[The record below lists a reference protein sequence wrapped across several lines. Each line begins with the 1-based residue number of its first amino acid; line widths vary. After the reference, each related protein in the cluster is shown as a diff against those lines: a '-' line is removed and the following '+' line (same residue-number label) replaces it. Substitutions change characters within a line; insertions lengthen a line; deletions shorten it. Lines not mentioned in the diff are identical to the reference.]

1 MEASY
6 KQNEMDA
13 FGIAVRLEQML
24 KKEQSDHAED
34 WKSQLK
40 QIEQQ
45 IQVKKFR
52 VAVVGEFNRGKSS
65 FINVLLGK
73 KILPEDVV
81 ATTAAINRV
90 TYGEK
95 PKAYLV
101 MKEGGRKSGDIP
113 VEELTSYVT
122 KLTEDSAKAAAGI
135 DEAVV
140 EYPTML
146 CYNGVDLID
155 TPGMNDMDD
164 MNAVTV
170 NRLEDIDLA
179 IVAINGMYPYS
190 KTENRFVVKLLESK
204 KICQIIFVIT
214 HFDMIRDREKKKLLD
229 FLYTRI
235 PGHVLEEIRKTYP
248 EENEIYR
255 KYHTVF
261 DNLHIYGL
269 SSVMGME
276 ALETNNM
283 ELYQE
288 SGFMKLSRELPEVIL
303 SSKSVNMIDNIVR
316 QLEGIIR
323 EYKKEINGG
332 KDTWKKW
339 CGIKVSCER
348 MIAVCLNEL
357 HESAE
362 QEITSENIQRE
373 ADKLKRIIVERLLNA
388 LGGISEMTYESVQ
401 QAMLPVMKKLFQ
413 RVNIG
418 LKELQNLVLERIVNH
433 GWSSSLSYLVYN
445 INETVKN
452 DPKLQKM
459 LQPET
464 EKLGQ
469 LPQLQFEKQEE
480 FVFGWQQSPIWAVVS
495 VKKGQS
501 VLPALRE
508 IAGKSIDASLVQIT
522 ANLRREEQKMLAEIK
537 KPLKS
542 YVDDAIDMCIKQQRN
557 QNVDMELLK
566 EMDSLQS
573 ECAELHKRI
582 CKKT

>member
-13 FGIAVRLEQML
+13 FRIVVRLEQIL
-24 KKEQSDHAED
+24 QKEQLDHVEN

-45 IQVKKFR
+45 IQIRKFR

-81 ATTAAINRV
+81 ATTATINRV

-101 MKEGGRKSGDIP
+101 MKKDGGKSGEIP
-113 VEELTSYVT
+113 VEELSAYVT
-122 KLTEDSAKAAAGI
+122 KLTEASAKAAAGI

-146 CYNGVDLID
+146 CYNDVDLID

-190 KTENRFVVKLLESK
+190 ETENRFVVKLLESK

-214 HFDMIRDREKKKLLD
+214 HFDMIREREKKKLID

-235 PGHVLEEIRKTYP
+235 SGRVLEEIKKVYP
-248 EENEIYR
+248 EKDEIYR
-255 KYHTVF
+255 KYHAIF
-261 DNLHIYGL
+261 DDLHIYGL
-269 SSVMGME
+269 SSVLGME

-283 ELYQE
+283 ELYEE
-288 SGFMKLSRELPEVIL
+288 SGFLKLNRELPEVIL
-303 SSKSVNMIDNIVR
+303 SSKSVNMIDNMVR
-316 QLEGIIR
+316 QLEEIIR
-323 EYKKEINGG
+323 EYKEEINEN
-332 KDTWKKW
+332 KNAWKKW
-339 CGIKVSCER
+339 GGIKASCES
-348 MIAVCLNEL
+348 MVVSCLNEL

-362 QEITSENIQRE
+362 QEIALENIQWKS
-373 ADKLKRIIVERLLNA
+373 DKLKQFIVERLLSA
-388 LGGISEMTYESVQ
+388 LGEISEMTFDSTQ
-401 QAMLPVMKKLFQ
+401 QAMLPVMKNLFQ
-413 RVNIG
+413 RVNME
-418 LKELQNLVLERIVNH
+418 LKELQNLILERIMNH
-433 GWSSSLSYLVYN
+433 GWSSSLSYLIYN
-445 INETVKN
+445 ISDNVRN
-452 DPKLQKM
+452 APKLQKM
-459 LQPET
+459 LQAET

-469 LPQLQFEKQEE
+469 LPQLQFEKQTELT
-480 FVFGWQQSPIWAVVS
+480 FGWQKSPIQAIVS
-495 VKKGQS
+495 VKEGQS
-501 VLPALRE
+501 VLPELRKITE
-508 IAGKSIDASLVQIT
+508 KSVDESLVLIA
-522 ANLRREEQKMLAEIK
+522 ANLRREEQKMLTEIK
-537 KPLKS
+537 KQLDS
-542 YVDDAIDMCIKQQRN
+542 YIKAMDMCIEQQKT
-557 QNVDMELLK
+557 QNANMELLK
-566 EMDSLQS
+566 ELDSLQN
-573 ECAELHKRI
+573 ECIELHKRI
-582 CKKT
+582 CKTT